1 MALALQAEYCV
12 IQNQH
17 FSNAEISDD
26 LHSILEAIE
35 EVDTEQ
41 VEVNDLFTLIRN
53 HSKSLKQASISG
65 CLCVLLPAISERS
78 VLKNLT
84 YELFAVLGRNPDLE
98 IYLYPYGE
106 PSFLMSLARINR
118 EAQAAK
124 PVWILALNTKCTDV
138 VNSHDSFIL
147 AACTEQ
153 SPGVTFGGALIDLDS
168 VKQDIAVEKVVKQL
182 GISSR
187 KEISDLAFT
196 LDGDEPLWLNHL
208 DGLSPWITPNT
219 QYHFSDIKIAALG
232 ACNGLLKAISLYHQQ
247 KLQPNSDFQALQLDV
262 EPGGYVAGTIFG
274 WSND

>member
-1 MALALQAEYCV
+1 MALAIQVEYCV

-26 LHSILEAIE
+26 LHSILEGIE

-53 HSKSLKQASISG
+53 HRESLKQASISG

-78 VLKNLT
+78 MLKNLT
-84 YELFAVLGRNPDLE
+84 YELFAVLGRNPDPE

-118 EAQAAK
+118 EAQVAK
-124 PVWILALNTKCTDV
+124 PVWILALNTKCTDG
-138 VNSHDSFIL
+138 VNSHDSLIL
-147 AACTEQ
+147 AACSQ
-153 SPGVTFGGALIDLDS
+153 HFPGLTSGAALIDLDS
-168 VKQDIAVEKVVKQL
+168 VKQNIAIEKVVKQL

-196 LDGDEPLWLNHL
+196 LGGDEPLWLHHL
-208 DGLSPWITPNT
+208 DGLSPWITAKS
-219 QYHFSDIKIAALG
+219 QYHFSDIKAGALG
-232 ACNGLLKAISLYHQQ
+232 ACNGLLKAINLFHQQ
-247 KLQPNSDFQALQLDV
+247 RQQPNSDFQALQLDI
-262 EPGGYVAGTIFG
+262 EPNGYVAGSLIS
-274 WSND
+274 WSED